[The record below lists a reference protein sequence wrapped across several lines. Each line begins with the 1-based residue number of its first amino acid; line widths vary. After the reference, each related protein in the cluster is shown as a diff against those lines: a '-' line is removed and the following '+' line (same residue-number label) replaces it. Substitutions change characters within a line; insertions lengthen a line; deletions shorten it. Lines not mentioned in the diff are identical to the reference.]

1 MKRNLTAT
9 AIQKA
14 KLITE
19 GKPKKLTDGG
29 GLYLLINQKGK
40 YWRYN
45 FRFNGK
51 FKTLA
56 LGVYP
61 ETSLKEAR
69 MAHDVAHAKVA
80 EGIDPSVQKQIQK
93 VINKDLSENTF
104 EAVGREWFA
113 EFKDT
118 WVESHS
124 KRLIARLEN
133 DVFPWLGTRAIH
145 EIEPPE
151 ILECM
156 RRVQARG
163 ALESAHRV
171 KQVVGQ
177 VFRYAVATGRATRDQ
192 TADLKGALPSH
203 RKKHF
208 AAIKDKDELA
218 VLLKAIDH
226 YKGTFV
232 VRCALQLSPLVM
244 LRPGELRQAEWKE
257 IDFETSTWT
266 IPISRMKALKATK
279 EENETTHIV
288 PLSHQA
294 LKILKDIQPLTG
306 RYQYVF
312 TGARSRTRP
321 LSDNA
326 IRMALRTMGFTNEQM
341 TVHGFRATASTML
354 NEMGFNPDAIE
365 AQLAHKDSNEI
376 RAAYN
381 RALYLDERREMLQSW
396 ADYLDELKKI

>member
-1 MKRNLTAT
+1 MKRSLTAT
-9 AIQKA
+9 SVDKA
-14 KLITE
+14 KLIIE

-51 FKTLA
+51 FKTLSI
-56 LGVYP
+56 GVYP
-61 ETSLKEAR
+61 EVSLKEAR
-69 MAHDVAHAKVA
+69 QYHEAAHSNVSK
-80 EGIDPSVQKQIQK
+80 GIDPTVQKQIQK
-93 VINKDLSENTF
+93 ITRHKLGEATF
-104 EAVGREWFA
+104 EVVAREWYA

-118 WVESHS
+118 WVDTHG

-133 DVFPWLGTRAIH
+133 DVFPWLGSRPIH

-151 ILECM
+151 ILEVM
-156 RRVQARG
+156 RRVQKRG

-171 KQVVGQ
+171 RQVVGQ
-177 VFRYAVATGRATRDQ
+177 VFRYAVATGRTNRDQ
-192 TADLKGALPSH
+192 TADLKGAIPSH

-208 AAIKDKDELA
+208 AAIKDAGELA
-218 VLLKAIDH
+218 DLLKAIDH

-232 VRCALQLSPLVM
+232 VRCALKLSPLVM

-257 IDFETSTWT
+257 IDLDTATWT
-266 IPISRMKALKATK
+266 IPVKRMKALKATK
-279 EENETTHIV
+279 EENETNHVV
-288 PLSHQA
+288 PLSRQA
-294 LKILKDIQPLTG
+294 VEVFKEIYPLTG
-306 RYQYVF
+306 KWEYVF
-312 TGARSRTRP
+312 PGARSKKRP

-326 IRMALRTMGFTNEQM
+326 IRTALRTMGFTNQQM

-381 RALYLDERREMLQSW
+381 RAQYLDERRDMLQKW
-396 ADYLDELKKI
+396 ANYLDELKNK